1 MVEVLNIITSLVS
14 TYGYLGL
21 FVAAFA
27 ETIFPPIPSEVI
39 FPLAG
44 FVGFKSNFSYFETFL
59 MAVCGAIGAT
69 IGAVLIYFISLKIGR
84 LAIIKIGKYVFVS
97 ERKIESAEKWF
108 ERYGVYAVFLGRM
121 APGVRE
127 LISVPAGI
135 AKMPIGKFTLFTF
148 LGSLVWSVALVFS
161 GYFLGNSWDKLSVS
175 LSVYFPL
182 LSAIIIGV
190 LAGVVVLY
198 LVMIRKRKSHT
209 KTK

>member
-1 MVEVLNIITSLVS
+1 VEFINIITSLVS
-14 TYGYLGL
+14 TYGYFGL

-44 FVGFKSNFSYFETFL
+44 FVGFKSNFSYFETFI

-121 APGVRE
+121 APGIRE

-135 AKMPIGKFTLFTF
+135 AKMPLGKFTLFTF
-148 LGSLVWSVALVFS
+148 LGSLVWSTALVFS
-161 GYFLGNSWDKLSVS
+161 GYFLGNSWDKLSES

-190 LAGVVVLY
+190 LAGVIVLY
-198 LVMIRKRKSHT
+198 LGMRRKRKSQA

>member
-1 MVEVLNIITSLVS
+1 MELINIITSLVS

-44 FVGFKSNFSYFETFL
+44 FIGFKSNFGYFETFV
-59 MAVCGAIGAT
+59 MALSGAIGAT
-69 IGAVLIYFISLKIGR
+69 FGAILIYFISLKIGR

-97 ERKIESAEKWF
+97 EQKIQTAEKWF

-135 AKMPIGKFTLFTF
+135 AKMPIGKFTFFTF
-148 LGSLVWSVALVFS
+148 LGSLVWSLALVFA
-161 GYFLGNSWDKLSVS
+161 GYFLGNSWDKLSES

-182 LSAIIIGV
+182 LSALIIGV
-190 LAGVVVLY
+190 LAGVIVLY
-198 LVMIRKRKSHT
+198 LVLKRIRKAHNNIE
-209 KTK
+209 

>member
-1 MVEVLNIITSLVS
+1 VEFINIITSLVS
-14 TYGYLGL
+14 TYGYFGL

-44 FVGFKSNFSYFETFL
+44 FVGFKSNFSYFETFI

-121 APGVRE
+121 APGIRE

-135 AKMPIGKFTLFTF
+135 AKMPLGKFTLFTF
-148 LGSLVWSVALVFS
+148 LGSLVWSTALVFS
-161 GYFLGNSWDKLSVS
+161 GYFLGNSWDKLSES

-190 LAGVVVLY
+190 LAGVIVLY
-198 LVMIRKRKSHT
+198 LGIRRKRKSQA

>member
-1 MVEVLNIITSLVS
+1 VEFINIITSLVS
-14 TYGYLGL
+14 TYGYFGL

-44 FVGFKSNFSYFETFL
+44 FVGFKSNFSYFETFI

-121 APGVRE
+121 APGIRE

-135 AKMPIGKFTLFTF
+135 AKMPLGKFTLFTF
-148 LGSLVWSVALVFS
+148 LGSLVWSTALVFS
-161 GYFLGNSWDKLSVS
+161 GYFLGNSWDKLSES

-190 LAGVVVLY
+190 LAGVIVLY
-198 LVMIRKRKSHT
+198 LGIRRKRKSQANT
-209 KTK
+209 K

>member
-1 MVEVLNIITSLVS
+1 MVELINMITSLVS

-44 FVGFKSNFSYFETFL
+44 FVGFKSNFGYFETFV
-59 MAVCGAIGAT
+59 MALSGAIGAT
-69 IGAVLIYFISLKIGR
+69 FGAVIIYLISLKIGR

-97 ERKIESAEKWF
+97 ERKIETAEKWF
-108 ERYGVYAVFLGRM
+108 EKYGVYAVFLGRM

-135 AKMPIGKFTLFTF
+135 AKMPIGKFTVFTF
-148 LGSLVWSVALVFS
+148 LGSLVWSIALVFA
-161 GYFLGNSWDKLSVS
+161 GYFLGNSWDKLSES

-182 LSAIIIGV
+182 LSALIIGV
-190 LAGVVVLY
+190 LAGIIVLY
-198 LVMIRKRKSHT
+198 LVLKRIRKAQRSI
-209 KTK
+209 

>member
-1 MVEVLNIITSLVS
+1 MEFINIITSLVS
-14 TYGYLGL
+14 TYGYFGL

-44 FVGFKSNFSYFETFL
+44 FVGFKSNFSYFETFV

-121 APGVRE
+121 APGIRE

-135 AKMPIGKFTLFTF
+135 AKMPLGKFTLFTF
-148 LGSLVWSVALVFS
+148 LGSLVWSTALVFS
-161 GYFLGNSWDKLSVS
+161 GYFLGNSWDKLSES

-190 LAGVVVLY
+190 LAGVIVLY
-198 LVMIRKRKSHT
+198 LGIRRKRKSPA

>member
-1 MVEVLNIITSLVS
+1 MEFINIITSLVS

-44 FVGFKSNFSYFETFL
+44 FVGFKSNFSYVETFI

-121 APGVRE
+121 APGIRE

-148 LGSLVWSVALVFS
+148 LGSLVWSTALVFS
-161 GYFLGNSWDKLSVS
+161 GYFLGNSWDKLSES

-190 LAGVVVLY
+190 LAGVIVLY
-198 LVMIRKRKSHT
+198 LVIIRKRKSQA
-209 KTK
+209 KTR

>member
-1 MVEVLNIITSLVS
+1 VELINIITSLVS

-44 FVGFKSNFSYFETFL
+44 FVGFKSNFSYVETFV

-69 IGAVLIYFISLKIGR
+69 VGAVLIYFISLKIGR
-84 LAIIKIGKYVFVS
+84 LAIVKIGKYVFVS

-121 APGVRE
+121 APGIRE

-148 LGSLVWSVALVFS
+148 LGSLVWSTALVFS
-161 GYFLGNSWDKLSVS
+161 GYFLGNSWDKLSES

-190 LAGVVVLY
+190 LAGVIVLY
-198 LVMIRKRKSHT
+198 LVVIRKRRSQA
-209 KTK
+209 KTR

>member
-1 MVEVLNIITSLVS
+1 MELINIITSLVS

-21 FVAAFA
+21 FVAAFV

-44 FVGFKSNFSYFETFL
+44 FVGFKSNFGYFETFI
-59 MAVCGAIGAT
+59 MALSGAIGAT
-69 IGAVLIYFISLKIGR
+69 IGAILIYFISLKIGR

-97 ERKIESAEKWF
+97 EQKIHTAEKWF

-135 AKMPIGKFTLFTF
+135 AKMPIGKFTFFTF
-148 LGSLVWSVALVFS
+148 LGSLVWSLALVFA
-161 GYFLGNSWDKLSVS
+161 GYFLGNSWDKLSES
-175 LSVYFPL
+175 LSLYFPL
-182 LSAIIIGV
+182 FSALIIGV
-190 LAGVVVLY
+190 LAGVIVLY
-198 LVMIRKRKSHT
+198 LVLKRIRKAHNKIE
-209 KTK
+209 

>member
-1 MVEVLNIITSLVS
+1 MITSLVS

-21 FVAAFA
+21 FIAAFA

-44 FVGFKSNFSYFETFL
+44 FVGFKSNFGYFETFV
-59 MAVCGAIGAT
+59 MALSGALGAT
-69 IGAVLIYFISLKIGR
+69 FGAVLIYFISLKIGR

-97 ERKIESAEKWF
+97 ERKIETAERWF

-135 AKMPIGKFTLFTF
+135 AKMPIGKFTFFTF
-148 LGSLVWSVALVFS
+148 LGSLVWSVALVFA
-161 GYFLGNSWDKLSVS
+161 GYILGDSWVKLSES
-175 LSVYFPL
+175 LSVYLPL
-182 LSAIIIGV
+182 LSALIIGI
-190 LAGVVVLY
+190 LAGVIVVFLI
-198 LVMIRKRKSHT
+198 LKRIRKSQSSTR
-209 KTK
+209 

>member
-1 MVEVLNIITSLVS
+1 MEFINIITSLVS
-14 TYGYLGL
+14 TYGYFGL

-44 FVGFKSNFSYFETFL
+44 FVGFKSNFSYFETFV

-121 APGVRE
+121 APGIRE

-135 AKMPIGKFTLFTF
+135 AKMPLGKFTLFTF
-148 LGSLVWSVALVFS
+148 LGSLVWSTALVFS
-161 GYFLGNSWDKLSVS
+161 GYFLGNSWDKLSES

-190 LAGVVVLY
+190 LAGVIVLY
-198 LVMIRKRKSHT
+198 LGIRRKRKSQA